1 MRDLSALTTREIAG
15 YGSTSVYLA
24 NLGVQTE
31 RDGTLTLN
39 STKFNAALD
48 ADPDLLNVVFS
59 SLYSSDNANIAVSG
73 STTFPPTPGS
83 YSFSYT
89 VGSDATLDDQTITG
103 STNGNGNMI
112 FTSTGGES
120 KTSPSAYC
128 QIKIRQ
134 GPFAFVKA

>member
-1 MRDLSALTTREIAG
+1 M
-15 YGSTSVYLA
+15 YLA
-24 NLGVQTE
+24 NLGIQTE
-31 RDGTLTLN
+31 RDGTLSLN
-39 STKFNAALD
+39 STRFNAALD

-59 SLYSSDNANIAVSG
+59 RFIRATTTTSLPLAQQL
-73 STTFPPTPGS
+73 PPTPGS

-103 STNGNGNMI
+103 SANDNGNMI
-112 FTSTGGES
+112 LQVQEERL

-134 GPFAFVKA
+134 GLCALVKA